1 VSLVEHASMYVH
13 ADVFVWGGCV
23 CVCVY
28 VCMYVCTLSTGT
40 VVHATHRAMKR
51 SFYSAREPDRF
62 VRVRVLWLH
71 LACVTLG
78 ALAISLIRSIGCH
91 CIDCCIIA

>member
-1 VSLVEHASMYVH
+1 MSLVEHASMYVH
-13 ADVFVWGGCV
+13 ADVYVCV
-23 CVCVY
+23 CVCVC
-28 VCMYVCTLSTGT
+28 VCKCVCTLTTGT

-51 SFYSAREPDRF
+51 SFYSAHEPDRF

-78 ALAISLIRSIGCH
+78 ALAMSPIRSIGCRF
-91 CIDCCIIA
+91 IDCCIPA